1 MRLIV
6 LRPSIISLLIG
17 ISLLQVGCTTQSGSS
32 ILRFHYYK
40 MGTECEEITPQNV
53 KIYTFRGIQLPFY
66 PTNIL
71 RKPASFKA
79 FPMVAMNEIKISDIF
94 NNPYRTQTFICFDE
108 YYPVELTT
116 LFELLRLNDVNYRIG
131 DTRNE
136 NKREICHIL
145 IPLLPRKEVSTS
157 LTTERSYVSVF
168 SQGRCFPF
176 LYTDKCPS
184 AEQLMLSRLG
194 LNTLK
199 TPDIIPL
206 NHYYSAYKISA
217 LRAIDLAYPKSEN
230 HIKRHTQGAD

>member
-1 MRLIV
+1 
-6 LRPSIISLLIG
+6 
-17 ISLLQVGCTTQSGSS
+17 
-32 ILRFHYYK
+32 
-40 MGTECEEITPQNV
+40 
-53 KIYTFRGIQLPFY
+53 
-66 PTNIL
+66 
-71 RKPASFKA
+71 
-79 FPMVAMNEIKISDIF
+79 MVTMNEIKISDIF
-94 NNPYRTQTFICFDE
+94 DNHEKSRTFICFDE

-116 LFELLRLNDVNYRIG
+116 LFDLLRLNDVRYRIG

-157 LTTERSYVSVF
+157 LSTERSYISVF

-176 LYTDKCPS
+176 LDTAQCLS

-206 NHYYSAYKISA
+206 NHYYSAYVNSA